1 MAGRSG
7 SAAIEVAFREA
18 TMSFDAHALARQLR
32 VQSAADPPLR
42 ALADALDALSTPT
55 VHRSEGEWVLQFHT
69 IDPGVPL
76 SRHLLG
82 AAAHAL
88 NQLLDS
94 RLSNLPT
101 LSVYYHPMQAW
112 SCSFRLRQM

>member
-69 IDPGVPL
+69 IDPGASPWRGCPCI
-76 SRHLLG
+76 SFST
-82 AAAHAL
+82 HASPVSQPFL
-88 NQLLDS
+88 YTTILCL
-94 RLSNLPT
+94 
-101 LSVYYHPMQAW
+101 QAW

>member
-42 ALADALDALSTPT
+42 AIADALDALSTPT

-69 IDPGVPL
+69 VDPGVPL

-88 NQLLDS
+88 AS
-94 RLSNLPT
+94 RLTPLQSPNPFCILP
-101 LSVYYHPMQAW
+101 SYA
-112 SCSFRLRQM
+112 CRLGAAVSG